1 MCGTS
6 QANNIDSSC
15 SPAGWML
22 SCAYFILACS
32 AAAPWC
38 TDLAGMLLQDG
49 TVDFGISWYRCMS
62 RHWKREKRSAAVL
75 SGVSTERKGRALQ
88 LSFRNISPTLPFRL
102 RLFEEKLMAR
112 LWPPICLPLLLF
124 ADRGSWLKC
133 GFDAAECRCL
143 LHRCSAGRG
152 QAGS

>member
-6 QANNIDSSC
+6 QANNIDSNF

-62 RHWKREKRSAAVL
+62 RHWKREERSAAVL

-88 LSFRNISPTLPFRL
+88 LLSFRNTFPSSAIQITLVWREADATVVAPNSSASITLCRPWKLVKMWLWCSWEQMPT
-102 RLFEEKLMAR
+102 
-112 LWPPICLPLLLF
+112 
-124 ADRGSWLKC
+124 S
-133 GFDAAECRCL
+133 
-143 LHRCSAGRG
+143 
-152 QAGS
+152 